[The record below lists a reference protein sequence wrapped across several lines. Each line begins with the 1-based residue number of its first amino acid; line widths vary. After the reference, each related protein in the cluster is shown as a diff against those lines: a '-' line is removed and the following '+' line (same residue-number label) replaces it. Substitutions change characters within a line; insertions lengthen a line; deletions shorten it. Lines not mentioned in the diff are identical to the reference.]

1 MIVPQYWA
9 ESRVQE
15 HRGGR
20 QFTVRRFG
28 WSDLSQEDAQRN
40 ANARADEAL
49 RRVLAGEK
57 LPRREPKVAYNG
69 GAGVPIREEILARHG
84 ETVVTRNTY
93 GAHCLNS
100 PDVLF
105 VDIDYARGAPMRW
118 HAVTALLWLLL
129 VIVAWRQLSG
139 LALFMAV
146 LAIGVA
152 YALLTALADRWRRRH
167 SITATEMRVRRFA
180 AQRPSWGLRLYR
192 TPAGLRVLV
201 THAAFRPDAAETTAC
216 FDALGADARYA
227 ALCRNQQ
234 CFRARLTGKPWRM
247 GIAGHLGPR
256 PAIWPVPAEHLPQR
270 EQWTRHYDAVA
281 AGYSACAFLYSLGS
295 SNVAA
300 AVAPTLELH
309 DSACRA
315 HEPLPLA

>member
-9 ESRVQE
+9 EGRIQE
-15 HRGGR
+15 HRDGR
-20 QFTVRRFG
+20 QITVRRFG

-40 ANARADEAL
+40 ADARADEAL

-69 GAGVPIREEILARHG
+69 GSGVPIREEILARHG
-84 ETVVTRNTY
+84 DVVVTRNTY

-105 VDIDYARGAPMRW
+105 VDIDYADSAPMSW
-118 HAVTALLWLLL
+118 HLVSGLLWLLL
-129 VIVAWRQLSG
+129 AIAAWRQLSG
-139 LALFMAV
+139 LSLFMAL
-146 LAIGVA
+146 LAAGVA
-152 YALLTALADRWRRRH
+152 YALLIALGNRWQRH
-167 SITATEMRVRRFA
+167 HSVGATETRVRRFA
-180 AQRPSWGLRLYR
+180 EQRPTWGLRVYA

-201 THAAFRPDAAETTAC
+201 THAAFHPDSAETTAC
-216 FDALGADARYA
+216 FDTLGADKRYA
-227 ALCRNQQ
+227 AMCRNQQ

-247 GIAGHLGPR
+247 GISEHLRPR
-256 PAIWPVPAEHLPQR
+256 PGIWPVRAEQLPQR
-270 EQWTRHYDAVA
+270 EQWTRNYDAVA
-281 AGYSACAFLYSLGS
+281 AGYAACTFLYALGN

-300 AVAPTLELH
+300 AVAPVLELH
-309 DSACRA
+309 DSACHA